1 MKTSN
6 ILFAE
11 TLMVVTAIACAGC
24 IYKRTEPRTIE
35 RSIHLRDANNMP
47 EANDKNSSV
56 SESSNLAVHNK
67 ISDAL
72 PTENHN
78 ASSPNK
84 SNVVVS
90 GEAQSVLFDRAKDA
104 LSVAMVFIGYAV
116 VDDVQDYQACVEAAK
131 KALARRYCMDEIKVN
146 ALTNFCS
153 QVQLHIQ
160 NWHSAKKEFAP
171 VWNLYGSVDFW
182 NHEKKLKDKFQECV
196 DVLNY
201 RVFLFANVFG
211 ETEDVS
217 VRNAVKKVLC
227 LERAWLAISRKQFDI
242 LRWAQMCEDGVARIY
257 RDWHKDFMVWEN
269 VKNSFTVHY
278 PPSQEDISDLINEL
292 LGATTE
298 KFIKNKASSLDD

>member
-1 MKTSN
+1 MKMDN
-6 ILFAE
+6 RFFAK
-11 TLMVVTAIACAGC
+11 TLMVVVVMAFAGC
-24 IYKRTEPRTIE
+24 VYDHANNRIIE
-35 RSIHLRDANNMP
+35 RTTHFRDANNVL
-47 EANDKNSSV
+47 EASSKSSSM
-56 SESSNLAVHNK
+56 SESINQTVRERAL
-67 ISDAL
+67 DAFPAEAQNVL
-72 PTENHN
+72 
-78 ASSPNK
+78 SPDK
-84 SNVVVS
+84 PQDAVS
-90 GEAQSVLFDRAKDA
+90 GEAQYVLFDRAKDA

-116 VDDVQDYQACVEAAK
+116 ADDVQDYQGCVEAAK

-182 NHEKKLKDKFQECV
+182 NQEKKFKDKFQECV

-217 VRNAVKKVLC
+217 VRNAVKEVLC
-227 LERAWLAISRKQFDI
+227 LERAWLAISRKQLDI

-292 LGATTE
+292 LGAATE
-298 KFIKNKASSLDD
+298 KFIKNKASALDD